1 MMMQL
6 IDQHAPRHGIAPLC
20 DALNVPRASYYRWKQ
35 PVYGP
40 HRPRLSPR
48 ALSAEE
54 RQGVIDLLHEPRFVD
69 RAPAEVVA
77 TLLDDGTYRCSERTM
92 YRILAASGEVRERR
106 DQLRRPTYTKP
117 ELLATRPNELWSWD
131 ITKLHGPAKWTY
143 FYLYVILDV
152 FSRYVVGW
160 MVATQETAALAQELI
175 RTTCERQGITPA
187 QLTIHADRGTSMTSK
202 PVALLLSDL
211 GVTKTHSRPHVS
223 NDNPFSEAHFKTL
236 KYRPGFPDR
245 FGVIEDARRH
255 CGDFF
260 DWYNTDH
267 HHSGLAMLTP
277 HDVHHGLAKERTTK
291 RAAVLAAAHLAHPER
306 FVRGVPVPHSPP
318 REVWINPPPRRG
330 ATTPTLP
337 SETPPALGVADAG
350 GGAEVQGLG
359 GAAPVVCT
367 EEVRH

>member
-6 IDQHAPRHGIAPLC
+6 IDQHAPCFGVAALC

-40 HRPRLSPR
+40 HRPRSSPR
-48 ALSAEE
+48 ALRAEE
-54 RQGVIDLLHEPRFVD
+54 RHGVLDLLHSPRFID

-77 TLLDDGTYRCSERTM
+77 TLLDEGIYRCSERTM

-106 DQLRRPTYTKP
+106 DQLRCPTYTKP

-160 MVATQETAALAQELI
+160 MVALQETAALAQELI
-175 RTTCERQGITPA
+175 RTTCERQGITSS

-202 PVALLLSDL
+202 PVALLLADL

-236 KYRPGFPDR
+236 KYRPGFPER
-245 FGVIEDARRH
+245 FGTLDDARRH
-255 CGDFF
+255 CADFF
-260 DWYNTDH
+260 DWYNAEH

-277 HDVHHGLAKERTTK
+277 HDVHHGLADQRTAQ

-306 FVRGVPVPHSPP
+306 FVRGAPVLHVPP
-318 REVWINPPPRRG
+318 REVWINAPPRPR
-330 ATTPTLP
+330 ATTTPLA
-337 SETPPALGVADAG
+337 SETPPALGEAEAG
-350 GGAEVQGLG
+350 GGAEGQGLG
-359 GAAPVVCT
+359 GAAPAVAT
-367 EEVRH
+367 EEVLH

>member
-1 MMMQL
+1 MQL
-6 IDQHAPRHGIAPLC
+6 IDQHAPHHGVAPLC

-35 PVYGP
+35 PVHGH
-40 HRPRLSPR
+40 HRPRSSPR
-48 ALSAEE
+48 ALSTDE
-54 RQGVIDLLHEPRFVD
+54 RQGVLDLLHAPRFVD

-77 TLLDDGTYRCSERTM
+77 TLLDDGNYRCSERTM
-92 YRILAASGEVRERR
+92 YRILAASREVRERR

-160 MVATQETAALAQELI
+160 MVATQETAALAEELI
-175 RTTCERQGITPA
+175 HTTCERQNILPA
-187 QLTIHADRGTSMTSK
+187 QLTLHADRGTSMTSK
-202 PVALLLSDL
+202 PVALLLADL

-236 KYRPGFPDR
+236 KYRPGFPER
-245 FGVIEDARRH
+245 FGTLEDARHH

-260 DWYNTDH
+260 TWYNTDH

-277 HDVHHGLAKERTTK
+277 HDVHHGLAEERTTK

-318 REVWINPPPRRG
+318 REVWINPPPRPG
-330 ATTPTLP
+330 DTTPTLP
-337 SETPPALGVADAG
+337 SETPPALGAAEAG

-359 GAAPVVCT
+359 GAAPVAGT
-367 EEVRH
+367 EEVLH

>member
-6 IDQHAPRHGIAPLC
+6 IDQHAPRIGVAPLC
-20 DALNVPRASYYRWKQ
+20 DALNVARASYYRWKY
-35 PVYGP
+35 PVYGAR
-40 HRPRLSPR
+40 RPCPSPR
-48 ALSAEE
+48 ALSTQE
-54 RQGVIDLLHEPRFVD
+54 RQEVLDLLHSPRFVD

-92 YRILAASGEVRERR
+92 YRILDASSEVRERR
-106 DQLRRPTYTKP
+106 DQLRKPTYTKP

-160 MVATQETAALAQELI
+160 MVATQETAALAEELI
-175 RTTCERQGITPA
+175 RTTCERQRIPRE

-236 KYRPGFPDR
+236 KYRPGFPER
-245 FGVIEDARRH
+245 FGTIEDSRAH
-255 CGDFF
+255 CASFF
-260 DWYNTDH
+260 DWYNNDH
-267 HHSGLAMLTP
+267 RHSGIAMLTP
-277 HDVHHGLAKERTTK
+277 HDLHHGLADKRTAQ
-291 RAAVLAAAHLAHPER
+291 RAAVLAAAHRAHPER
-306 FVRGVPVPHSPP
+306 FVRGAPAPKSPP
-318 REVWINPPPRRG
+318 REVWINPPQRSSP
-330 ATTPTLP
+330 A
-337 SETPPALGVADAG
+337 SETPLALGGAEAG
-350 GGAEVQGLG
+350 GGAEVQGCG
-359 GAAPVVCT
+359 GAAPDLST
-367 EEVRH
+367 EEVLH